1 MSFLLHETLAH
12 SAARAPQ
19 ATLLVHDKYGAVSA
33 QEFQHQV
40 EALAARLIELGIG
53 ANDRVGIFL
62 PKLPLSAYGMYASCA
77 AGGVFVPI
85 NPVLKPAQVEHILND
100 CDVRVLITSPERLA
114 QLDDVLP
121 ACRNLHHVLLCE
133 PGGARPELPMKVSV
147 WNSADSAPT
156 FAKVARIDND
166 MAAILYT
173 SGSTGRPKGVII
185 SHRNIVT
192 GARSV
197 AQYLEIT
204 EHDRLLAVLPF
215 SFDYGL
221 NQLTTAVLQGAT
233 CVLFDY
239 LLPRDVLKALARHR
253 ITGLGAVP
261 PLWAQLAPLE
271 WPPAVR
277 DQLRYI
283 TNSGGAMPDGV
294 LARLR
299 QNLPTTRPFLMYG
312 LTEAFRS
319 TYLPPDK
326 IDERRGSMGKA
337 IPNAEIMVVREDGT
351 LAAVNEPGEL
361 VHRGAL
367 VALGYWNDLERT
379 AARYKPAP
387 GQPAGIPLPEM
398 AVWSGDMVRR
408 DEDGYL
414 YFIGRNDGMIK
425 TSGYRVSPEE
435 VEEVIYALGGVETV
449 AAIGVPHADLGQALV
464 VVARR
469 LPGSALSEAEVL
481 AACRRTLPNFMQ
493 PARVVFR
500 DDMPQ
505 NPNGKLNR
513 QQLHSDYATLFS
525 TDVASCPEASR
536 P

>member
-1 MSFLLHETLAH
+1 MSFLLHETLTH
-12 SAARAPQ
+12 SAARDPQ
-19 ATLLVHDKYGAVSA
+19 ATVLVHDKFGAVSA
-33 QEFQHQV
+33 QAFLQQV
-40 EALAARLIELGIG
+40 EALAARLVELGIV
-53 ANDRVGIFL
+53 ANDRIGIFL
-62 PKLPLSAYGMYASCA
+62 PKLPLTAYGMYASCA

-85 NPVLKPAQVEHILND
+85 NPVLKPAQVEHIMND
-100 CDVRVLITSPERLA
+100 CDVRVLITSPERLT
-114 QLDDVLP
+114 QLKDILP
-121 ACRNLHHVLLCE
+121 ACRNLHHVVLSE
-133 PGGARPELPMKVSV
+133 PGAELPELAVSVSV
-147 WNSADSAPT
+147 WDSGHT
-156 FAKVARIDND
+156 TRDWVAVPRIDND

-192 GARSV
+192 GAQSV

-204 EHDRLLAVLPF
+204 AHDRLLAVLPF

-239 LLPRDVLKALARHR
+239 LLPRDVLKALERHR

-271 WPPAVR
+271 WPQAVK

-299 QNLPTTRPFLMYG
+299 ENLPKTRPFLMYG

-351 LAAVNEPGEL
+351 PAAVNEPGEL

-367 VALGYWNDLERT
+367 VALGYWNDVERT

-387 GQPAGIPLPEM
+387 GQPAGIPIQEM
-398 AVWSGDMVRR
+398 AVWSGDVVRR
-408 DEDGYL
+408 DEEGYL
-414 YFIGRNDGMIK
+414 YFMGRNDGMIK

-449 AAIGVPHADLGQALV
+449 AAIGVPHTDLGQAVV

-469 LPGSALSEAEVL
+469 LPGSTLSEAEVL

-513 QQLHSDYATLFS
+513 QQLHHDYATLFS
-525 TDVASCPEASR
+525 AE
-536 P
+536 

>member
-19 ATLLVHDKYGAVSA
+19 ATVLVHDKLGAVSA
-33 QEFQHQV
+33 QQFLQQV
-40 EALAARLIELGIG
+40 EALAARLLELGIV
-53 ANDRVGIFL
+53 ANDRIGIFL
-62 PKLPLSAYGMYASCA
+62 PKLPLTAYGMYASCA

-114 QLDDVLP
+114 QLGDILP

-133 PGGARPELPMKVSV
+133 PAGELPDLPVSVSV
-147 WNSADSAPT
+147 WSDTDTVRERVNVP
-156 FAKVARIDND
+156 RIDND

-239 LLPRDVLKALARHR
+239 LLPRDVLKALERHR

-261 PLWAQLAPLE
+261 PLWAQLAPLA
-271 WPPAVR
+271 WPQAVKA
-277 DQLRYI
+277 QLRYI

-299 QNLPTTRPFLMYG
+299 ESLPNTRPFLMYG

-319 TYLPPDK
+319 TYLPPEK

-337 IPNAEIMVVREDGT
+337 IPNAEIMVVRDDGT
-351 LAAVNEPGEL
+351 PAAVNEPGEL

-367 VALGYWNDLERT
+367 VALGYWNDIERT

-387 GQPAGIPLPEM
+387 GQPAGIPVQEM
-398 AVWSGDMVRR
+398 AVWSGDVVRR
-408 DEDGYL
+408 DEEGYL

-449 AAIGVPHADLGQALV
+449 AAIGVPHAELGQALV

-469 LPGSALSEAEVL
+469 LPGSTLSEAEVL

-513 QQLHSDYATLFS
+513 QQLHHDYATLFS
-525 TDVASCPEASR
+525 AE
-536 P
+536 

>member
-1 MSFLLHETLAH
+1 MSFLLHETLAA

-19 ATLLVHDKYGAVSA
+19 ATVLVHDKFGTVSA
-33 QEFQHQV
+33 LAFLQQV
-40 EALAARLIELGIG
+40 EALAARLRELGIG

-62 PKLPLSAYGMYASCA
+62 PKLPLTAYSIYASCA

-114 QLDDVLP
+114 QLDEVLP
-121 ACRNLHHVLLCE
+121 ACRSVQHVLLSE
-133 PGGARPELPMKVSV
+133 PAGEPSVLPVPVAVWHSAASPRPFTNVP
-147 WNSADSAPT
+147 
-156 FAKVARIDND
+156 RIDND

-192 GARSV
+192 GAHSV

-204 EHDRLLAVLPF
+204 PDDRLLAVLPF

-239 LLPRDVLKALARHR
+239 LLPRDVLKALQRHR

-261 PLWAQLAPLE
+261 PLWAQLAPLA
-271 WPPAVR
+271 WPPEVQ

-299 QNLPTTRPFLMYG
+299 HNLPKTRPFLMYG

-351 LAAVNEPGEL
+351 PAAVNEPGEL

-367 VALGYWNDLERT
+367 VALGYWNDVERT

-387 GQPAGIPLPEM
+387 GQPAGLPLPEM
-398 AVWSGDMVRR
+398 AVWSGDTVRR

-414 YFIGRNDGMIK
+414 YFVGRNDGMIK

-435 VEEVIYALGGVETV
+435 VEEVIYALGGIETV
-449 AAIGVPHADLGQALV
+449 AAIGVPHSELGQAVV

-469 LPGSALSEAEVL
+469 VPGSTLSETEVL

-500 DDMPQ
+500 DDMPV

-513 QQLHSDYATLFS
+513 QQLHSDYAALFA
-525 TDVASCPEASR
+525 VE
-536 P
+536 